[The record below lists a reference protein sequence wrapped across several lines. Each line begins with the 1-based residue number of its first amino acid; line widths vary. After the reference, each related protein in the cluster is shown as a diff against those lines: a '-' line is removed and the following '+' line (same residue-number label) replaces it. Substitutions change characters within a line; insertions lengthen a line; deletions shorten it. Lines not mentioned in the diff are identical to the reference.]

1 MTKRLIKCILLVSLF
16 PSYFCGHVFSAKS
29 VREVSLHKR
38 TVNAIPL
45 LRNRKL
51 GKNVGKRVRGVRS
64 GFPMIAPEEVCS
76 PKNKDFGVEEFLKK
90 YWPYGLPV
98 LGVPP
103 LGLLT
108 YKLINRSD
116 TQSSVPGCL
125 LSRNE
130 FTPKQEGAW
139 WCWLA
144 CLCGLLKA
152 QNVRTPE
159 GNEITQE
166 WMYEKIFKQKPAKS
180 YYSRKQGSASVDW
193 DCVGFI
199 EFINSLSA
207 SRYKFGVVY
216 CGVFP
221 ENPEITASN
230 VEKIILDFYE
240 KTGKRPFMTD
250 LDKPISSSIGHVVNI
265 SKIYSKQ
272 DEKWLVYE
280 DPISGTQSERKLK
293 DWCENCVKFH
303 AKSSVKIVYEPE
315 VSLTMFSIAKPECEL
330 YDYTIF
336 SAKDQNNKENVKIK
350 EWECFVRT
358 W

>member
-1 MTKRLIKCILLVSLF
+1 MKNSLVKCILLFSSFLSHLSCNQILAVKTNRILSHLKRKSAHYGAKPVSSFDCKL
-16 PSYFCGHVFSAKS
+16 K
-29 VREVSLHKR
+29 LKR
-38 TVNAIPL
+38 RKPKAYL
-45 LRNRKL
+45 LNSKMKRRQNRRA
-51 GKNVGKRVRGVRS
+51 G
-64 GFPMIAPEEVCS
+64 
-76 PKNKDFGVEEFLKK
+76 EFISR
-90 YWPYGLPV
+90 YWPYGLPI

-103 LGLLT
+103 LAYLT
-108 YKLINRSD
+108 YKLIDRSD

-166 WMYEKIFKQKPAKS
+166 WMYEKIFKKKPAKF
-180 YYSRKQGSASVDW
+180 YHSREQGTDSVYFDSLRLI
-193 DCVGFI
+193 D
-199 EFINSLSA
+199 FINSLSV
-207 SRYKFGVVY
+207 SRYKFGVVR
-216 CGVFP
+216 CSVFP
-221 ENPEITASN
+221 ENPEITVSN

-250 LDKPISSSIGHVVNI
+250 LDKPILSSIGHVVNI

-280 DPISGTQSERKLK
+280 DPLSGTQSERKLK

-303 AKSSVKIVYEPE
+303 AESRVGKTGYGAS

-336 SAKDQNNKENVKIK
+336 SAEDQNNKENVEIE
-350 EWECFVRT
+350 EWDCYVT
-358 W
+358 NW